1 MANTIGDKATEA
13 KGKAREAMGKVTGS
27 RTQQAKGKAEQAKG
41 KATGAA
47 KDLKNSVS

>member
-1 MANTIGDKATEA
+1 MANTIGDKVTEV
-13 KGKAREAMGKVTGS
+13 KGKAREAMGKATGN

-47 KDLKNSVS
+47 KDIANKD

>member
-1 MANTIGDKATEA
+1 MANTIGDKLTEA
-13 KGKAREAMGKVTGS
+13 KGKARAETGKVTGN

-47 KDLKNSVS
+47 KDIKNKVS